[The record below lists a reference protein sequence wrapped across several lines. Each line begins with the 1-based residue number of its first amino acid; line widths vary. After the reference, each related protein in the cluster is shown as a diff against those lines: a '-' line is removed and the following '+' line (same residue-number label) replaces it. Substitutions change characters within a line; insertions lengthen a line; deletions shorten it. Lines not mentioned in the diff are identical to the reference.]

1 MEYDPTEKRVK
12 KSSFM
17 RELSLLN
24 PLQPFFSTL
33 TFLSLKTALIC
44 LATAMNIY
52 NYLKM
57 TYQKIV
63 AKFTTL
69 TFTLTSIGDVFNN
82 L

>member
-33 TFLSLKTALIC
+33 TFLSLNALIC
-44 LATAMNIY
+44 LATAMNVY

-63 AKFTTL
+63 AKITTL